1 MKKDFESVFDKNISS
16 GFIKKFLFPQGQK
29 QANIKFIFFFVRT
42 LK

>member
-1 MKKDFESVFDKNISS
+1 MIIEYFKDMSS
-16 GFIKKFLFPQGQK
+16 GFNKKFRFPQGQK